1 MMKKPFLL
9 FVFILPG
16 GWAYSQQTKRTI
28 DYQYFRNENSY
39 YAYELFKNTDAAQ
52 NNQLMI
58 NFSVNVNY
66 KKVDK
71 IYIKSK
77 DIESKLKFK
86 EREETVITDNPEQK
100 FFPIVFN
107 GDDLVAMK
115 LPCET
120 QIIFKPDNGLKYTLP
135 LNYCNIIE
143 FMKKN

>member
-1 MMKKPFLL
+1 MMKKFFLTV
-9 FVFILPG
+9 VFILTS

-39 YAYELFKNTDAAQ
+39 YAYELFKNNDAEK

-77 DIESKLKFK
+77 DIEFKLKFK
-86 EREETVITDNPEQK
+86 ERGETVKTDNPEQK
-100 FFPIVFN
+100 FFPIIFN

-120 QIIFKPDNGLKYTLP
+120 QIIFKLDNGLQYTLP
-135 LNYCNIIE
+135 LNNCNIIE